1 MKVKFN
7 IINMVKE
14 DSLYNNGLKPII
26 FSQRNYQKTGKGWF
40 RGGSNISYAKND
52 YKRNIQ
58 AWAQRFH
65 SYIGLQRETM
75 TKEQKNKTFY
85 TLNFSYTFE
94 YENDSVYF
102 AHCFPYTY
110 SDLVSDMRSLEEK
123 ALVSNW
129 CRIERPMRSYL
140 GNKI

>member
-1 MKVKFN
+1 
-7 IINMVKE
+7 MVKE

-26 FSQRNYQKTGKGWF
+26 FSVKNHQRTGKSWF

-94 YENDSVYF
+94 HENDSVYF

-110 SDLVSDMRSLEEK
+110 SDLASDMKSLEEK
-123 ALVSNW
+123 TAMSN
-129 CRIERPMRSYL
+129 CCIVERPLRSYL
-140 GNKI
+140 CKSYDFFFFKKS